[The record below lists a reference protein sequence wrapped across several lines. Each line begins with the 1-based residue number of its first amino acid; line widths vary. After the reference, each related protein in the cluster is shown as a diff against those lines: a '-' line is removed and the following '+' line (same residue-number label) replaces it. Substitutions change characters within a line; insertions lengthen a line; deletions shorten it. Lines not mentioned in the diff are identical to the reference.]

1 MKNPS
6 IKNFS
11 LQEIYNNKK
20 TKNENTMIPF
30 MREIA
35 HVDLCVCLHVHMQ
48 LHASKRTVWIK
59 YFSVSLT

>member
-6 IKNFS
+6 MKNFY

-35 HVDLCVCLHVHMQ
+35 HVDLCVCLRVHM
-48 LHASKRTVWIK
+48 
-59 YFSVSLT
+59 